1 MDVEI
6 PLKRRYGMGN
16 GASNPMLIL
25 GGIGAIIWLIGAIL
39 AVFTGSVGIIVLGIG
54 VLLTSFAGFG
64 LWQRTKDGLAIFMF
78 IMALIGGILLMVGG
92 VLEVAGVGVS
102 VFNPFGIG
110 IWVMGA
116 GQVLF
121 AISLITLGLFMNKSQ
136 FRLRAQ
142 MFGMDLT
149 QPAMIT
155 SLAGGC
161 AALGAA
167 ITVTAPAALLLAI
180 LFLLEK

>member
-1 MDVEI
+1 
-6 PLKRRYGMGN
+6 MGN
-16 GASNPMLIL
+16 GTSNPLLIL
-25 GGIGAIIWLIGAIL
+25 GGIGAIIWLVGAIL
-39 AVFTGSVGIIVLGIG
+39 AVFTGSVGTIVLGIG
-54 VLLTSFAGFG
+54 VLLTSLAGFG
-64 LWQRTKDGLAIFMF
+64 LWQRTKDELAIFTF
-78 IMALIGGILLMVGG
+78 IMSLIGGILLMIGG
-92 VLEVAGVGVS
+92 ILAVVGVFES
-102 VFNPFGIG
+102 
-110 IWVMGA
+110 IWVIGA

-136 FRLRAQ
+136 FRLKAQ
-142 MFGMDLT
+142 VFGMDLT

>member
-1 MDVEI
+1 
-6 PLKRRYGMGN
+6 MGN
-16 GASNPMLIL
+16 ATGSPMLIL
-25 GGIGAIIWLIGAIL
+25 GGVGAIIWLIGAVL
-39 AVFTGSVGIIVLGIG
+39 AVFTGSIGIIVLGIG

-64 LWQRTKDGLAIFMF
+64 LWQSTKDGLAIFMF

-92 VLEVAGVGVS
+92 ILAVAGVGVS
-102 VFNPFGIG
+102 IFNPLGVG

-116 GQVLF
+116 GQALF
-121 AISLITLGLFMNKSQ
+121 AVSLITLGLFMNKSQ
-136 FRLRAQ
+136 FRFRAQ

-180 LFLLEK
+180 LFFLEK